1 MKDIK
6 LKRIT
11 LPNGET
17 LGYRHYAGGERV
29 LVLVHG
35 NLASS
40 KFFAELIQAL
50 PDTFTVYAVDLR
62 GSGTSTYNRPLD
74 DLRDFAGD
82 LKLFADALNLKTFD
96 LLGWSMGG
104 AVSLLFTSSYGYM
117 VNRLFLVGAIPV
129 SGYHSYALDEAG
141 KRVKLTNKQAILT
154 DSTKQELARAAAIGD
169 KDFYYR
175 LWDSA
180 IYNVKKPEPEVF
192 AVHVEETLLQRSM
205 PEVYHLVAKFNMT
218 GSFNGLSMGTEEIY
232 KIQVPTIIAHGKDD
246 LLVPADAAMFTQACI
261 GEHAQLVIWDKC
273 GHSPFV
279 DRLDE
284 LTALIVA

>member
-104 AVSLLFTSSYGYM
+104 AVSLLFTSSYG
-117 VNRLFLVGAIPV
+117 
-129 SGYHSYALDEAG
+129 
-141 KRVKLTNKQAILT
+141 
-154 DSTKQELARAAAIGD
+154 
-169 KDFYYR
+169 
-175 LWDSA
+175 
-180 IYNVKKPEPEVF
+180 
-192 AVHVEETLLQRSM
+192 
-205 PEVYHLVAKFNMT
+205 
-218 GSFNGLSMGTEEIY
+218 
-232 KIQVPTIIAHGKDD
+232 
-246 LLVPADAAMFTQACI
+246 
-261 GEHAQLVIWDKC
+261 
-273 GHSPFV
+273 
-279 DRLDE
+279 
-284 LTALIVA
+284 